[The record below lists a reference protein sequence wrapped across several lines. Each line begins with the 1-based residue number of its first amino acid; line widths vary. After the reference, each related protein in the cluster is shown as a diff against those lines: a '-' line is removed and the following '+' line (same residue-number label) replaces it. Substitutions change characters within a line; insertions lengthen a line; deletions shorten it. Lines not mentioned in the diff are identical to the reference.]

1 MLMLF
6 ILHQPVFQPVIH
18 EPLSNPDHLVH
29 QNGVNRDVVENRG
42 TSQETPAHTKESQG
56 KNTMMKIIVSKNSS
70 QYC

>member
-18 EPLSNPDHLVH
+18 EPLSNPDHVVH
-29 QNGVNRDVVENRG
+29 QDGVNGDVVENRG
-42 TSQETPAHTKESQG
+42 TSQEAPVHTKESQG
-56 KNTMMKIIVSKNSS
+56 KNTTMKIIVSKNSS

>member
-29 QNGVNRDVVENRG
+29 QNGVNGDAVENRG
-42 TSQETPAHTKESQG
+42 TSQEAPAHTKESQG
-56 KNTMMKIIVSKNSS
+56 KNTTMKIIVSKNSS